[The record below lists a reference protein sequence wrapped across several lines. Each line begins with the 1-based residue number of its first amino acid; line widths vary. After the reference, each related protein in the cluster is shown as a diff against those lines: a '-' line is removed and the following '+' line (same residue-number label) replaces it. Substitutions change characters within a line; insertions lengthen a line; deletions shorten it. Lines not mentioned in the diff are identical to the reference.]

1 MQNKSTTA
9 TNFAEKVAIVDN
21 FVTLSL
27 CTHPKGTAIAL
38 LIEPVHSLE
47 DLKELEDALQI
58 AEDGVLLEVELD
70 EFAQRLGLVGVDNI
84 LGEELVEAHLL
95 LQILKVG
102 LLVQRNLGHVLEV
115 APDLDAAELDGRVQ
129 VQRFKVL
136 LEVVVP
142 HLQQQK

>member
-1 MQNKSTTA
+1 M
-9 TNFAEKVAIVDN
+9 
-21 FVTLSL
+21 
-27 CTHPKGTAIAL
+27 
-38 LIEPVHSLE
+38 
-47 DLKELEDALQI
+47 
-58 AEDGVLLEVELD
+58 ELD
-70 EFAQRLGLVGVDNI
+70 ELAQRLGLVGVDNI